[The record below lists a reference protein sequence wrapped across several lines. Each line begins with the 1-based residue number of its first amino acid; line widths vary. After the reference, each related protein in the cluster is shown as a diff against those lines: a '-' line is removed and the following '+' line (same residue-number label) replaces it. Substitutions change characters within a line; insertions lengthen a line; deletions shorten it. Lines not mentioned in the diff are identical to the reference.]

1 MTTQCGY
8 DPRGFVFGICD
19 AKSSTLALVDMDQS
33 EAGQRDDAAQ
43 GLLLTGKA
51 TSELSVGPPHGFFRP
66 TEKGNS
72 DALSGASA
80 IEKNSS
86 SCGGLMRVPDSIAC
100 ACPRW

>member
-1 MTTQCGY
+1 MIIVGRIRDMRRQVV
-8 DPRGFVFGICD
+8 DV
-19 AKSSTLALVDMDQS
+19 ALVDMDQS

-86 SCGGLMRVPDSIAC
+86 SGGGYHY
-100 ACPRW
+100 